1 METIGAIKDKLKNVD
16 IHDILKEIAPY
27 REDSRAGVQK
37 IVTQAEK
44 KYKAFLNEL
53 DRIESMKVY
62 ERGYPDSLYICG
74 VDEAGRGPLCGP
86 VVAGAVILP
95 RDVDI
100 LYLDDSKKLSE
111 KRRELLYDEI
121 MEKAIAVGV
130 GFGSVEVIDAV
141 NILNA
146 TYMAMNDAIV
156 NLNVRPDAVLVDAV
170 TIPGLEMPQQGI
182 VQGDSKSV
190 NIAAASVIAKVTRD
204 RMLVQYAELYPE
216 YDLLNNK
223 GYGTKKHIEALGK
236 YGATPIHRRSFIR
249 KFV

>member
-1 METIGAIKDKLKNVD
+1 METIGAIKDKLKDVD
-16 IHDILKEIAPY
+16 INDILKEVAPY
-27 REDSRAGVQK
+27 REDTRAGVQK
-37 IVTQAEK
+37 LVTQADK
-44 KYKAFLNEL
+44 KYKAYLDEL
-53 DRIESMKVY
+53 DRIDGMKVY
-62 ERGYPDSLYICG
+62 ERGYDDSAYICG

-95 RDVDI
+95 RDAEI

-130 GFGSVEVIDAV
+130 GIINVDVIDAV

-146 TYMAMNDAIV
+146 TYMAMNDAID
-156 NLNVRPDAVLVDAV
+156 NLEVKPDAVLVDAV
-170 TIPGLEMPQQGI
+170 TIPGIDVPQQGI

-223 GYGTKKHIEALGK
+223 GYGTKKHIEALGIH
-236 YGATPIHRRSFIR
+236 GATPIHRRSFIR